1 MVEMRNFLT
10 SLAAVLLGN
19 AVYFA
24 LMPYLPPAAQH
35 RAYAIDLGL
44 LIDFWLCVVFF
55 GLLRLLDRRR
65 GSQSPRLG

>member
-1 MVEMRNFLT
+1 MVGMRNFLT

-19 AVYFA
+19 GVYFA

-55 GLLRLLDRRR
+55 GILRLLGRRR
-65 GSQSPRLG
+65 GSRSPDMG